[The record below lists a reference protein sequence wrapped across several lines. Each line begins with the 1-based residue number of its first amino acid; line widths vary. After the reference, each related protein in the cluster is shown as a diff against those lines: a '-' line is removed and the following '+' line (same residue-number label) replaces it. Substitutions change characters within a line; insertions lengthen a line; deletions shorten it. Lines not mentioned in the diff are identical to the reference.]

1 MNILNTKPHILL
13 CLEKWYFGKPE
24 FGVSNLAS
32 NISSS
37 LELSDLADFD
47 TFYFDEYYAVNGVPG
62 DEAFL
67 NLCHR
72 LIPDLIVILWGLAH
86 EDVCNP
92 NISTLCKLKTEM
104 KIPLGV
110 ILSDTVHLSLMKK
123 AETILP
129 FVDFFIPLDSYI
141 SFKISRKPEKYIPL
155 WSPIDSR
162 IFFNPERERDI
173 AISFVG
179 SLKNSG
185 YRDRAVFLDQI
196 KCHGIDVYHA
206 GGLYKNDGILSE
218 RLSISEYAEVFKR
231 SKISL
236 NFCKRAGI
244 SQLKGRVFEAMFCG
258 AMLLEEENFE
268 TARLFEPFVDYVP
281 FRNTNDLIEKIEYY
295 LKYEDEREKI
305 ARNGSQKAYERYSGT
320 AFWKRILE
328 IAAKK
333 KNVQPSLRSR
343 GVKSNLCRHFL
354 WRASIEGEYFARRM
368 LAKLRKWL
376 Y

>member
-1 MNILNTKPHILL
+1 
-13 CLEKWYFGKPE
+13 
-24 FGVSNLAS
+24 
-32 NISSS
+32 
-37 LELSDLADFD
+37 
-47 TFYFDEYYAVNGVPG
+47 
-62 DEAFL
+62 
-67 NLCHR
+67 
-72 LIPDLIVILWGLAH
+72 
-86 EDVCNP
+86 
-92 NISTLCKLKTEM
+92 
-104 KIPLGV
+104 
-110 ILSDTVHLSLMKK
+110 
-123 AETILP
+123 
-129 FVDFFIPLDSYI
+129 
-141 SFKISRKPEKYIPL
+141 
-155 WSPIDSR
+155 
-162 IFFNPERERDI
+162 
-173 AISFVG
+173 
-179 SLKNSG
+179 
-185 YRDRAVFLDQI
+185 
-196 KCHGIDVYHA
+196 
-206 GGLYKNDGILSE
+206 
-218 RLSISEYAEVFKR
+218 
-231 SKISL
+231 
-236 NFCKRAGI
+236 
-244 SQLKGRVFEAMFCG
+244 MFCG